1 MCIFWISCPKT
12 FTAIYMTWGYYTIL
26 KIRRNPYLWFRWA
39 LKKKKNIF
47 DHFANISSLKQLFG
61 YRFLELNN
69 VSKFRGSSW
78 SYGSFTTTCEISV
91 YHHLSC
97 ASNLVHGKVYSIQL
111 LCDKVCQW
119 LATGQWFSLGTPV
132 SSTNKTDH
140 HNITEI
146 LLFIYSLFLFI

>member
-1 MCIFWISCPKT
+1 VHILNFLSKDLYSD
-12 FTAIYMTWGYYTIL
+12 IYDLGVLYNFE
-26 KIRRNPYLWFRWA
+26 NPTESLPMVQVS
-39 LKKKKNIF
+39 LKKKTNIF

-111 LCDKVCQW
+111 YVIK
-119 LATGQWFSLGTPV
+119 FV
-132 SSTNKTDH
+132 SDLQQVSG
-140 HNITEI
+140 
-146 LLFIYSLFLFI
+146 FLWELQFPPPIKLTTTI